1 MSYKIVNMFVPS
13 SKYRIKATYAMSPQY
28 ITVHN
33 TANTAAARN
42 EVAYMRN
49 NNNMTSYHVAV
60 DDKEVVQAIPFN
72 RAAWHCGDGLNGTGN
87 RKSIG
92 IEICYSMDGG
102 YAGNK
107 STRYKKAEDN
117 AALYIAHV
125 LKQYGWGVNRVKQH
139 WNWSRKD
146 CPHKMRNTGTWD
158 NFIRKVQANLDKLN
172 GKKAPA
178 KPKASKTSTYT
189 VQKGDSLWAIA
200 RAHNTSVSKLKS
212 LNGLKSNTIKVGQKL
227 KVSGTA
233 KKTSSKKT
241 TVNLSKDRGRS
252 SKAYFKGTIDTNQT
266 HIRHRRGS
274 RKVGFNWNE
283 DSKLRLKKGDVVY
296 VYEIHDG
303 WCRIY
308 TGSRSGK
315 GSNRW
320 VWGERIIVTK
330 VYK

>member
-1 MSYKIVNMFVPS
+1 MFVPG
-13 SKYRIKATYAMSPQY
+13 SKYRTKATYAMNPQY

-60 DDKEVVQAIPFN
+60 DNKEVVQAIPFN
-72 RAAWHCGDGLNGTGN
+72 RAAWHCGDGLHGTGN

-107 STRYKKAEDN
+107 SARYKKAEDN

-125 LKQYGWGVNRVKQH
+125 LKQYGWGVSRVKQH

-146 CPHKMRNTGTWD
+146 CPHKMRNTSTWD
-158 NFIRKVQANLDKLN
+158 DFIRKVQANLDKLN

-200 RAHNTSVSKLKS
+200 KAHNTSVSKLKFF
-212 LNGLKSNTIKVGQKL
+212 NNLKSNIIQVGQKL
-227 KVSGTA
+227 KVSGT
-233 KKTSSKKT
+233 SKKT
-241 TVNLSKDRGRS
+241 ELALVWKKNKHGTQYAAAKGAFIVGSEPIETRFGAPFTSATSGGHAKTGDRITYHEIVRQDNLIWLGYYNHVDKL
-252 SKAYFKGTIDTNQT
+252 KYIP
-266 HIRHRRGS
+266 IR
-274 RKVGFNWNE
+274 KWN
-283 DSKLRLKKGDVVY
+283 SITGDVGVL
-296 VYEIHDG
+296 
-303 WCRIY
+303 
-308 TGSRSGK
+308 
-315 GSNRW
+315 
-320 VWGERIIVTK
+320 WGTLK
-330 VYK
+330 N